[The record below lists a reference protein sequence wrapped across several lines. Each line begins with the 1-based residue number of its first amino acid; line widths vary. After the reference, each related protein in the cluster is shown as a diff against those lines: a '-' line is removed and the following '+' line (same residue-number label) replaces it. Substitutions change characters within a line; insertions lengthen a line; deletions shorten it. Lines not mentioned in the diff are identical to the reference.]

1 MLVAKH
7 KTATCQSLGCLYW
20 SKFVRALTLGR

>member
-7 KTATCQSLGCLYW
+7 KTATCQ
-20 SKFVRALTLGR
+20 LTLNNFNILTPSDCDW